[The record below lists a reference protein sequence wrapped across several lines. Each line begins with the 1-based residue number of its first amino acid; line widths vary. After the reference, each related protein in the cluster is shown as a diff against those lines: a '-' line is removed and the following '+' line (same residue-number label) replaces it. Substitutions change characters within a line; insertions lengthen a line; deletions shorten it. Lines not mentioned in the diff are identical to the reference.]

1 MCCIDM
7 FKCCVIKTEGGWDML
22 TVRSELTGCP
32 GGGSPPAAMLQL
44 TDPSVVPV
52 LSPQSSLFNSLPLE
66 SLAGVTFEAL
76 L

>member
-7 FKCCVIKTEGGWDML
+7 FKCYVIKTEGGWDML

-52 LSPQSSLFNSLPLE
+52 LSPQSSLFNSLPLK
-66 SLAGVTFEAL
+66 SLAGVTLEAL

>member
-1 MCCIDM
+1 
-7 FKCCVIKTEGGWDML
+7 ML

-52 LSPQSSLFNSLPLE
+52 LSPQSSLFNSLPLK
-66 SLAGVTFEAL
+66 SLAGVTLEAL

>member
-1 MCCIDM
+1 M
-7 FKCCVIKTEGGWDML
+7 FKCYVIKTEGGWDML

-52 LSPQSSLFNSLPLE
+52 LSPQSSLFNSLPLK
-66 SLAGVTFEAL
+66 SLAGVTLEAL